1 MESEGGVAAQARAG
15 AEKIGGSH
23 MIGGKPVVG
32 ITQGDAN
39 GVGYEVL
46 LKAFSDA
53 RLLDM
58 VVPVFYGMS
67 RAAAYYR
74 KYYGLQLPQFT
85 KVGSAKEASERGI
98 NIVDVGGDLRVEA
111 GVPSRESA
119 LSAMAA
125 LDASVRDWKA
135 GFLDAIVTLPVN
147 KNVMQGAGF
156 AFPGQTEYFAAC
168 SGGQDPLM
176 LMVAE
181 ELRVGLVTQHVSLAE
196 VSGAVTQALVEA
208 KIDALAKS
216 LREDFG
222 LNGPRIAVL
231 GLNPHAGEG
240 GALGG
245 EELSVIEPAIAAA
258 NAKGL
263 AVSGA
268 YAADGFFG
276 AGRWRDFDGVLAMY
290 HDQGLIPF
298 KALSFDRGV
307 NFSAGLPV
315 VRTSPDHG
323 TGFDIAGKGAA
334 SAQSFRSAVYL
345 AVQVVRTRA
354 RERDLQE
361 NALRINVQEELRAKS
376 ASKWKAGAEGQGG
389 VEGGET
395 QGQE

>member
-1 MESEGGVAAQARAG
+1 MRAG
-15 AEKIGGSH
+15 VEKIGGSH

-39 GVGYEVL
+39 GVGYEVF

-85 KVGSAKEASERGI
+85 RVGSAKEASERGI

-156 AFPGQTEYFAAC
+156 AYPGQTEYFAAC

-181 ELRVGLVTQHVSLAE
+181 ELRVGLVTQHMSLTE
-196 VSGAVTQALVEA
+196 VPGAVTQARVEA

-222 LNGPRIAVL
+222 LDGPRIAVL

-323 TGFDIAGKGAA
+323 TGFDIAGKGEA

-354 RERDLQE
+354 RERNLQE
-361 NALRINVQEELRAKS
+361 NALRINVQEELRARS
-376 ASKWKAGAEGQGG
+376 ASKWKARAEGQGG
-389 VEGGET
+389 GDGGET

>member
-1 MESEGGVAAQARAG
+1 M
-15 AEKIGGSH
+15 
-23 MIGGKPVVG
+23 MGGKPVVG

-39 GVGYEVL
+39 GVGYEVF

-85 KVGSAKEASERGI
+85 RVGSAKEASERGI

-156 AFPGQTEYFAAC
+156 AYPGQTEYFAAC

-176 LMVAE
+176 LMVSA
-181 ELRVGLVTQHVSLAE
+181 ELRVGLVTQHMSLAE
-196 VSGAVTQALVEA
+196 VPDAVTQALVEA

-222 LNGPRIAVL
+222 MDGPRIAVL

-245 EELSVIEPAIAAA
+245 EELSVIDPAIAAA

-323 TGFDIAGKGAA
+323 TGFDIAGKGEA

-345 AVQVVRTRA
+345 AVQVARTRA

-361 NALRINVQEELRAKS
+361 NALRINVQEELRARS

>member
-1 MESEGGVAAQARAG
+1 
-15 AEKIGGSH
+15 

-39 GVGYEVL
+39 GVGYEVF

-85 KVGSAKEASERGI
+85 RVGSAKEASERGI

-156 AFPGQTEYFAAC
+156 AYPGQTEYFAAC

-181 ELRVGLVTQHVSLAE
+181 ELRVGLVTQHMSLTE
-196 VSGAVTQALVEA
+196 VPGAVTQARVEA

-222 LNGPRIAVL
+222 LDGPRIAVL

-323 TGFDIAGKGAA
+323 TGFDIAGKGEA

-354 RERDLQE
+354 RERNLQE
-361 NALRINVQEELRAKS
+361 NALRINVQEELRARS
-376 ASKWKAGAEGQGG
+376 ASKWKARAEGQGG
-389 VEGGET
+389 GDGGET

>member
-1 MESEGGVAAQARAG
+1 MAQECAGV
-15 AEKIGGSH
+15 EKIGGSH

-39 GVGYEVL
+39 GVGYEVF

-85 KVGSAKEASERGI
+85 RVGSAKEASERGI

-156 AFPGQTEYFAAC
+156 AYPGQTEYFAAC

-181 ELRVGLVTQHVSLAE
+181 ELRVGLVTQHMSLTE
-196 VSGAVTQALVEA
+196 VPGAVTQARVEA

-222 LNGPRIAVL
+222 LDGPRIAVL

-323 TGFDIAGKGAA
+323 TGFDIAGKGEA

-354 RERDLQE
+354 RERNLQE
-361 NALRINVQEELRAKS
+361 NALRINVQEELRARS
-376 ASKWKAGAEGQGG
+376 ASKWKARAEGQGG
-389 VEGGET
+389 GDGGET

>member
-1 MESEGGVAAQARAG
+1 MESEGGVAAWVRVG
-15 AEKIGGSH
+15 AEKLGGSH

-39 GVGYEVL
+39 GVGYEVF

-156 AFPGQTEYFAAC
+156 AYPGQTEYFAAC

-181 ELRVGLVTQHVSLAE
+181 ELRVGLVTQHISLAE
-196 VSGAVTQALVEA
+196 VPGAVTQALVEA

-222 LNGPRIAVL
+222 LDGPRIAVL

-361 NALRINVQEELRAKS
+361 NALRINVQEELRARS

>member
-1 MESEGGVAAQARAG
+1 
-15 AEKIGGSH
+15 

-39 GVGYEVL
+39 GVGYEVF

-85 KVGSAKEASERGI
+85 RVGSAKEASERGI

-156 AFPGQTEYFAAC
+156 AYPGQTEYFAAC

-181 ELRVGLVTQHVSLAE
+181 ELRVGLVTQHMSLTE
-196 VSGAVTQALVEA
+196 VSGAVTQARVEA

-222 LNGPRIAVL
+222 LDGPRIAVL

-323 TGFDIAGKGAA
+323 TGFDIAGKGEA

-354 RERDLQE
+354 RERNLQE
-361 NALRINVQEELRAKS
+361 NALRINVQEELRARS
-376 ASKWKAGAEGQGG
+376 ASKWKARAEGQGG
-389 VEGGET
+389 GDGGET

>member
-1 MESEGGVAAQARAG
+1 MVAARARAG

-23 MIGGKPVVG
+23 MMGGKPVVG

-39 GVGYEVL
+39 GVGYEVF

-85 KVGSAKEASERGI
+85 RVGSAKEASERGI

-156 AFPGQTEYFAAC
+156 AYPGQTEYFAAC

-176 LMVAE
+176 LMVSA
-181 ELRVGLVTQHVSLAE
+181 ELRVGLVTQHMSLAE
-196 VSGAVTQALVEA
+196 VPDAVTQALVEA

-222 LNGPRIAVL
+222 MDGPRIAVL

-245 EELSVIEPAIAAA
+245 EELSVIDPAIAAA

-323 TGFDIAGKGAA
+323 TGFDIAGKGEA

-345 AVQVVRTRA
+345 AVQVARTRA

-361 NALRINVQEELRAKS
+361 NALRINVQEELRARS